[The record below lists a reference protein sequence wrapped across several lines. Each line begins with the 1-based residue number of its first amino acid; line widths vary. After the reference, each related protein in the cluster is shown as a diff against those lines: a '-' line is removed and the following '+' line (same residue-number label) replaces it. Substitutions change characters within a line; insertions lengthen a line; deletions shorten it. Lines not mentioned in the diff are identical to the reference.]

1 MKLNYVYTN
10 NKINSMSYQTE
21 INMILNINNREHT
34 ATTIDI
40 KTKIIYLKLS
50 YKKKETVND

>member
-1 MKLNYVYTN
+1 LKLNYVYTN

-50 YKKKETVND
+50 YKNKETIND